1 MWLLTL
7 GVGREKW
14 RPHFALGGLGGGG
27 GGRRVAGHFNQK
39 EQISQICIQVRGTP
53 PSPVTTTKSEF
64 LSLSI
69 SIPLLSYCTNNMS
82 IYSSLLKNSCNV
94 PEMSRPRLAV
104 SIVSI
109 IVYCLY
115 QLVEQ
120 SISTCSTRYKV
131 YGKCLYVTY
140 RFALVLSQCQCM
152 CRLLIDLCTIVMVV
166 SWLLAWFFAS

>member
-14 RPHFALGGLGGGG
+14 RPHFALGGLGEG

-69 SIPLLSYCTNNMS
+69 CHPATFLLH
-82 IYSSLLKNSCNV
+82 
-94 PEMSRPRLAV
+94 
-104 SIVSI
+104 
-109 IVYCLY
+109 
-115 QLVEQ
+115 
-120 SISTCSTRYKV
+120 
-131 YGKCLYVTY
+131 
-140 RFALVLSQCQCM
+140 
-152 CRLLIDLCTIVMVV
+152 
-166 SWLLAWFFAS
+166 